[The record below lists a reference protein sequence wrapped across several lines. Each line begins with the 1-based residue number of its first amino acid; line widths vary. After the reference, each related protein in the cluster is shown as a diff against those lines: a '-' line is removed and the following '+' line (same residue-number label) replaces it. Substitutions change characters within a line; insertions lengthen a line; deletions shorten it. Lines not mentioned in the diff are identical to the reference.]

1 MSQEVATRDS
11 WKTTPMSSS
20 RVELP
25 INLSL
30 TLDEFERVK
39 RGNIPEEM
47 EDKWFVF
54 HEDGWV
60 YFHRSWTGY
69 CIYQLRFELEGIEAV
84 VREAWVTRDP
94 EHYRNDDIAEDE
106 QLLRSLLFYRFGI
119 GLEPTEE

>member
-1 MSQEVATRDS
+1 MSQELATRDS
-11 WKTTPMSSS
+11 WQTTPMSSS

-25 INLSL
+25 IVLRL

-54 HEDGWV
+54 QEDGWV

-69 CIYQLRFELEGIEAV
+69 CIYQLRFEQEGDEAV

-119 GLEPTEE
+119 GQEPTEE